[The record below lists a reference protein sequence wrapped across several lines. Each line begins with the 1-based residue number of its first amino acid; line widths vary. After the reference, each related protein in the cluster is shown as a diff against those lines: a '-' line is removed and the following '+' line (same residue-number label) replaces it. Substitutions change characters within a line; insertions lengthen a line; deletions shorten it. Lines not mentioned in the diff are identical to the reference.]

1 VYDALTTTYSF
12 ACPAHGEARVRLSG
26 FRRLE
31 ELPGPHHPSV
41 FRIDFGCACGGE
53 HPGLVTHDELDL
65 APLGLE
71 DDTRYVDLM
80 TSHTSSVA
88 AELADVAASRIRA
101 GEWPWSFF
109 CWPEERPRPAFPS
122 AFRLLTAASGDR
134 VAVAVCC
141 PVCMRLSVNLVSRAH
156 IDVPFHNDAELGV
169 VEHLFAADVETTV
182 EAFRAELYSSSF
194 DTRRL
199 ALG

>member
-1 VYDALTTTYSF
+1 
-12 ACPAHGEARVRLSG
+12 VRLSG